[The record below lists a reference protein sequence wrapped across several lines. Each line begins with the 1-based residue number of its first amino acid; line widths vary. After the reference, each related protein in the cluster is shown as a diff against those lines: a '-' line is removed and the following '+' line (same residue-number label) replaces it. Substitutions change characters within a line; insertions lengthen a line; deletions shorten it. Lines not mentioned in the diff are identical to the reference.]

1 MQKSSLKKINI
12 KLLIMRLFK
21 IIEELKKVNQYQ
33 ITNLYSL
40 ETIFKILSI
49 YVTPIFVYLRCSA
62 NITTLIA
69 AISLLTIGTGVVK
82 GFAVTLVIVILSS
95 MFTSIIG
102 TRAIVSIIYENKK
115 QTGLSI

>member
-1 MQKSSLKKINI
+1 MQKGSLKKISI
-12 KLLIMRLFK
+12 KLLIMRLSK

-69 AISLLTIGTGVVK
+69 L
-82 GFAVTLVIVILSS
+82 IV
-95 MFTSIIG
+95 
-102 TRAIVSIIYENKK
+102 
-115 QTGLSI
+115 GLSASAFHIIFGYGVCIINLPPFLMNFFSFLNISFLKFHAPRKI